1 MKVYL
6 YGKGVY
12 IFDEIFIWPGDMKD
26 AKVYCICGTKKGD
39 RMSRT
44 ISEHADKESA
54 DRALND
60 IYEFFKA
67 NPSGIY

>member
-12 IFDEIFIWPGDMKD
+12 LFDEIFIWPLKKE
-26 AKVYCICGTKKGD
+26 AYILCGGKKEST
-39 RMSRT
+39 RVRT
-44 ISEHADKESA
+44 ISQHADRESA

-60 IYEFFKA
+60 IYEFLKS
-67 NPSGIY
+67 NPDGIY